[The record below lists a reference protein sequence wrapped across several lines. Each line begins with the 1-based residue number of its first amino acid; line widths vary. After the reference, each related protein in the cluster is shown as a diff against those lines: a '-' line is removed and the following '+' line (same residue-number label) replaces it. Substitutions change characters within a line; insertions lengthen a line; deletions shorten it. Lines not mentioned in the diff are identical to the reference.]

1 MTINEYQAE
10 SLRIADGM
18 NYPNGFEAERS
29 LQRQEGDV

>member
-1 MTINEYQAE
+1 MTINEYQVEA
-10 SLRIADGM
+10 LRTADGM